1 MSHLQNF
8 RFLPQGCFD
17 YYSKVSSCSEYKA
30 SFPDFFTC
38 LQTEY
43 GNLKSAQI
51 CKAMACLALILFIL
65 IVTSVSAS
73 AEGQSKLLKD
83 DPKEPW
89 HIVADEIH
97 YDYKANQYVA
107 IGNVTI
113 TKQDKNLSAD
123 YVRFDQK
130 NMKAF
135 ADGHVIMTAG
145 QDILTGSSMEM
156 DLNAETGTIYNG
168 TIFLQENHFYIKGDK
183 LKKVGKDSYTADK
196 ASITT
201 CDGDR
206 PAWKITG
213 RNLKI
218 TLEGYGFVKHAALW
232 AKKIPVLYTP
242 FLVFPVK
249 LKRQSGLLAP
259 QFGYSDRKG
268 TEYNQPF
275 YWAINQSS
283 DATFYVHHMER
294 RGEKLGLEYRYV
306 LDEKSKGTLMYDFLN
321 DRKVDDGSFD
331 SSKNWGYEDDDVL
344 RPNSDRYW
352 FRMKHDQAL
361 PFEFFAKL
369 DLDVVSDQDYLQ
381 EFKSG
386 YTGFSET
393 KDYFNKNF
401 GRDLDDYNDPVRVN
415 RFNLNRIWSL
425 YSLNAEL
432 RWYDNVIIRR
442 QEETDTT
449 LQKLPLIEFDGVRQR
464 IYSSPF
470 YFDLDSEYTYF
481 YSEDGAR
488 GHRMDAHPRFYLP
501 YSYKSYFTVEPSVG
515 VRETVWH
522 FDKDEFSSS
531 DKKTLYREMY
541 DIKIDL
547 SSEIYNIFNVN
558 GKSIERIKHSIKPQ
572 VIWDYIPEK
581 DQDEYPSF
589 DELDRIG
596 RQNLITYSITNTL
609 TSKSKENREKKD
621 AYSIDET
628 YGHENYNP
636 PSYAYNQFCRFELE
650 QSYDINKAKEDD
662 PEPFSPIY
670 GEIEIVPVKY
680 FSINADAQWSHY
692 DNRFRSRNV
701 AINLWDERGDKLFV
715 EHRYTIDSSESIY
728 TDLLLKVSD
737 RLSAYAEYERNIFEG
752 EDIKYGVGFLYEAQ
766 CWSLDFRY
774 IDEENDRKFVFMI
787 NLFGIGE
794 FNQEISG
801 SSFE

>member
-1 MSHLQNF
+1 
-8 RFLPQGCFD
+8 
-17 YYSKVSSCSEYKA
+17 
-30 SFPDFFTC
+30 
-38 LQTEY
+38 
-43 GNLKSAQI
+43 
-51 CKAMACLALILFIL
+51 
-65 IVTSVSAS
+65 
-73 AEGQSKLLKD
+73 
-83 DPKEPW
+83 
-89 HIVADEIH
+89 
-97 YDYKANQYVA
+97 
-107 IGNVTI
+107 
-113 TKQDKNLSAD
+113 
-123 YVRFDQK
+123 
-130 NMKAF
+130 MKAF

-218 TLEGYGFVKHAALW
+218 TIEGYGFVKHAALW

-249 LKRQSGLLAP
+249 LKRQSGLLPP

-283 DATFYVHHMER
+283 DATFYVHHMGR
-294 RGEKLGLEYRYV
+294 RGEKFGLEYRYV
-306 LDEKSKGTLMYDFLN
+306 LDEKSKGILMYDFLN
-321 DRKVDDGSFD
+321 DKKVDDGSFD
-331 SSKNWGYEDDDVL
+331 SSKKWGYEDDDVL

-369 DLDVVSDQDYLQ
+369 DIDIVSDQDYLR

-386 YTGFSET
+386 YTGFNET
-393 KDYFNKNF
+393 NAYFLETF

-449 LQKLPLIEFDGVRQR
+449 LQKLPFIEFDGVRQR

-501 YSYKSYFTVEPSVG
+501 YSYKGYFTVEPSIG

-531 DKKTLYREMY
+531 DKKTLYRDMY

-547 SSEIYNIFNVN
+547 SSEIYHIFNVN
-558 GKSIERIKHSIKPQ
+558 GKSIEKIKHSIKPQ

-581 DQDEYPSF
+581 DQDEFPSF
-589 DELDRIG
+589 DDLDRIE

-621 AYSIDET
+621 AYSIDKT

-662 PEPFSPIY
+662 PEPFSTIY

-680 FSINADAQWSHY
+680 FSIDADAQWSHY

-701 AINLWDERGDKLFV
+701 ALNLWDKRGDKLFV

-752 EDIKYGVGFLYEAQ
+752 EDIKYGVGFLYETQ
-766 CWSLDFRY
+766 CWSLDLRY
-774 IDEENDRKFVFMI
+774 IDEENDRKYLFMI
-787 NLFGIGE
+787 DLFGIDR
-794 FNQEISG
+794 FD
-801 SSFE
+801 

>member
-65 IVTSVSAS
+65 IVTSISAS

-196 ASITT
+196 ASIST

-218 TLEGYGFVKHAALW
+218 TIEGYGFVKHAALW

-249 LKRQSGLLAP
+249 LKRQSGLLTP
-259 QFGYSDRKG
+259 QIGYSDRKG

-283 DATFYVHHMER
+283 DATFYAHYMGR

-321 DRKVDDGSFD
+321 DRKIDDGSFD
-331 SSKNWGYEDDDVL
+331 SSKKWGYEDDDAL

-352 FRMKHDQAL
+352 FRMKLDQAL
-361 PFEFFAKL
+361 PFEFLAKL
-369 DLDVVSDQDYLQ
+369 DIDFVSDQDYLH
-381 EFKSG
+381 EFKDG
-386 YTGFSET
+386 FTGFDDTEA
-393 KDYFNKNF
+393 YFNKNF
-401 GRDLDDYNDPVRVN
+401 GRDLDEYDDPERIN
-415 RFNLNRIWSL
+415 RLNISRSWSL
-425 YSLNAEL
+425 YSFNADV
-432 RWYDNVIIRR
+432 RWNDNVIKRR
-442 QEETDTT
+442 WEDTDTT
-449 LQKLPLIEFDGVRQR
+449 SQYLPIIAFDGVKQQLLK
-464 IYSSPF
+464 SPF
-470 YFDLDSEYTYF
+470 YFDLDSEYAYL
-481 YSEDGAR
+481 YQEDGPR
-488 GHRMDAHPRFYLP
+488 SHRMDVHPRLYLP
-501 YSYKSYFTVEPSVG
+501 YRLQNYCTIEPSIG
-515 VRETVWH
+515 VRETVWNL
-522 FDKDEFSSS
+522 DKDENGSS
-531 DKKTLYREMY
+531 DKKTLSREMY
-541 DIKIDL
+541 DLKVDL
-547 SSEIYNIFNVN
+547 SSDIYNVYQVK
-558 GKSIERIKHSIKPQ
+558 GKSIERIKHAIRPQ
-572 VIWDYIPEK
+572 LVYDYIPEK
-581 DQDEYPSF
+581 NQDEYPLF
-589 DELDRIG
+589 DDLDRIE
-596 RQNLITYSITNTL
+596 RQNLITYSIINTL
-609 TSKSKENREKKD
+609 TSKSKKNMEEKD
-621 AYSIDET
+621 THSIDKFYRET
-628 YGHENYNP
+628 NYEP
-636 PSYAYNQFCRFELE
+636 PSYIYNQFCRFKLE
-650 QSYDINKAKEDD
+650 QGYDINKAKEDD
-662 PEPFSPIY
+662 PEPFSPIL
-670 GEIEIVPVKY
+670 IELDLVPGKY
-680 FSINADAQWSHY
+680 FSIDADAEWSHY
-692 DNRFRSRNV
+692 DSNFRSRNV
-701 AINLWDERGDKLFV
+701 AVNLWDNRGDKLFV
-715 EHRYTIDSSESIY
+715 EHRYKRDSSESIY
-728 TDLLLKVSD
+728 TDLLLTVSD
-737 RLSAYAEYERNIFEG
+737 RLSAHTDYERNIFDDQ
-752 EDIKYGVGFLYEAQ
+752 DIRFGLGFLYETQ
-766 CWSLDFRY
+766 CWSFDFHY
-774 IDEENDRKFVFMI
+774 TKEENDHRYEFKIKLYGV
-787 NLFGIGE
+787 GDIG
-794 FNQEISG
+794 
-801 SSFE
+801 